1 MVTEHSCHSNVQSF
15 TFKVEEDVLNSDC
28 KSKSDVELAAGEPQ
42 SELNRKLLALFL
54 DEDDKVSVHSV
65 MAQLKRNGI
74 RPFSDPRLVQMVNKL
89 SEDPAGL
96 TTPNEMT
103 HSVALLAS
111 PHLMR

>member
-1 MVTEHSCHSNVQSF
+1 M
-15 TFKVEEDVLNSDC
+15 LNSDC
-28 KSKSDVELAAGEPQ
+28 KSKGDVELAAGEPQ

-89 SEDPAGL
+89 PRL
-96 TTPNEMT
+96 TEGNVFCAT
-103 HSVALLAS
+103 LANGGECVLCY
-111 PHLMR
+111 PG